1 MASLLSR
8 NQQQQEKEQQQRR
21 RDKYLTTEQKNNNN
35 NNEITEIYNRL
46 THYIK
51 TMCTDNN
58 NSFNTKLEFA
68 IHAEFRS
75 LLNKYNGLK
84 HDYKRCIDMLKE
96 LKLHN
101 VATQTDLINQR
112 KQIELKNDD
121 LQIELKGKKQ
131 ILEAYAIDMEK
142 KTTLISQQQI
152 EINEMKMKEDQY
164 KLHIEELNNKLR
176 KENMV
181 NVETNNDLKRRLNKE
196 IDTLRDELTS
206 VKTENNKLQKLID
219 NDDVNVIM
227 ERSLRRRV
235 QKSEESLEASKK
247 VNKELNLQWE
257 TIINKRVEEI
267 HHENGMKISK
277 YQEIIKKLQNE
288 LRVLRGM
295 FV

>member
-1 MASLLSR
+1 
-8 NQQQQEKEQQQRR
+8 
-21 RDKYLTTEQKNNNN
+21 
-35 NNEITEIYNRL
+35 
-46 THYIK
+46 
-51 TMCTDNN
+51 
-58 NSFNTKLEFA
+58 
-68 IHAEFRS
+68 
-75 LLNKYNGLK
+75 
-84 HDYKRCIDMLKE
+84 
-96 LKLHN
+96 
-101 VATQTDLINQR
+101 
-112 KQIELKNDD
+112 
-121 LQIELKGKKQ
+121 
-131 ILEAYAIDMEK
+131 MEK

-152 EINEMKMKEDQY
+152 EINEMKLKEDQY